1 MSGSQ
6 FSITSVTGRG
16 FRFVKDETPYLSR
29 LAALPVGVNF
39 LTQMLL
45 SFISGPT
52 PTQFDL
58 FILTLPCAVVNGRFM
73 FQIARLII
81 LGEREGQLP
90 ADPAYRLERRRLLQ
104 ASVLCWLVVNAGFTV
119 IVGYQEWLARQD
131 GMNHGAMSL
140 AADGPFGGQGALYN
154 AIGLLLIGAGV
165 WAVRFWVV
173 HILAAVDFPIRKY
186 IFDVNGIGI
195 SLRLLGL
202 GLLIGLP
209 AFFLYILIGEMAGP
223 GPSPNPVAIGIVVFL
238 SAMISAYVTALLTAA
253 SCYALRDM
261 LGRKDLAA

>member
-6 FSITSVTGRG
+6 FSITGVTGRG

-29 LAALPVGVNF
+29 LAAWPVGVNF
-39 LTQMLL
+39 LTQMLM
-45 SFISGPT
+45 SFISGPA
-52 PTQFDL
+52 PTQFDI

-81 LGEREGQLP
+81 FGEREGQLP
-90 ADPAYRLERRRLLQ
+90 ADPVYRFERRRLLQ

-119 IVGYQEWLARQD
+119 IVGYQEWLAQQD
-131 GMNHGAMSL
+131 VMLRGGALSGG
-140 AADGPFGGQGALYN
+140 GPFGGQGALYN
-154 AIGLLLIGAGV
+154 AIGLLLIGAGI

-186 IFDVNGIGI
+186 IFEVNGIGI
-195 SLRLLGL
+195 SLRLIGL
-202 GLLIGLP
+202 GLLIGAP
-209 AFFLYILIGEMAGP
+209 TFFLYLLIGQLAGA
-223 GPSPNPVAIGIVVFL
+223 GPSPNPIAVGIVVFI
-238 SAMISAYVTALLTAA
+238 SAMISAYITALLTAA
-253 SCYALRDM
+253 STFALKDM